1 MRVEISHNAD
11 YQISA
16 GAGTRVLARLDE
28 TGFAGVP
35 AVADLI
41 AAIRQRHQ
49 SDI

>member
-1 MRVEISHNAD
+1 MRVEISHHAG

-16 GAGTRVLARLDE
+16 GARTRVLASLDE
-28 TGFAGVP
+28 TGFAGVA

-49 SDI
+49 SDL